1 MKKLILA
8 VLAVVIGVLQQK
20 ADETEKYRKFA
31 EKVKA
36 EVYGMD
42 LPAFEVRDIPEKYK
56 NESAVMIAV
65 YHDIN
70 ARKKT
75 GFGLM
80 PGSFLAFSRKARIEG
95 SILERMLIHVADKAA
110 IEKYSEFDFATKS
123 KQKFYDGYEK
133 NSQVMGVRVIKPD
146 GRIVDVNTDD
156 YIEVTEGKKGDKQRR
171 KLAIPGLEAGDNIDV
186 FFYTETKLQNRHL
199 DPMEF
204 YLKDDYPIL
213 NYSIHCVVDDNLT
226 TQYRTL
232 NGAPDFKI
240 SRDEDKNYVLD
251 LVAEDISG
259 KEPRLWYN
267 PVQQSP
273 LIKMSIFN
281 RRSDQYTPPSAR
293 KDGVQSNPD
302 VRLIKEDR
310 WDSPFMGMKN
320 EGDWFVTKNGLEKG
334 GDIIK
339 GLEKLYKEGKYSV
352 TDLTDYYYNLGIY
365 ISLGNNWDPSEQG
378 LQEMWKFMDKRK
390 IRLERGMSTS
400 EEYQPLDSLIYNYNA
415 LWYVH
420 PEGTDRYYVPWEGV
434 FAPNEIPPLVQWRK
448 AQAWR
453 PHKERKK
460 HPEADSVYFRLPG
473 SVAADNR
480 SVSSVSARIDGN
492 MLDIKRTESNTGTTK
507 FHVQSI
513 LTYEDIL
520 NGYKDFLNRDGLKV
534 NYKFNK
540 KRMAELEELFADA
553 RRKQIE
559 KFKDEVKDYHGKAPA
574 SFGEGRIINI
584 GIDPAKPDLTYEVS
598 YTMDGLVKR
607 AGRNMVLSVGKLLN
621 DQIQLL
627 ETDRV
632 RQDDVYM
639 RSPREYNTVISV
651 ELPAGYR
658 VSPKTLAAL
667 NESVGNDAG
676 LFRVTAREDAGVL
689 KVDIL
694 KRYNHKILPA
704 AQWPELMKV
713 LDAAKAWESKT
724 VLLEK

>member
-1 MKKLILA
+1 MKLDDVSERNAMYKNA
-8 VLAVVIGVLQQK
+8 NSPTVFH
-20 ADETEKYRKFA
+20 DDSKFC
-31 EKVKA
+31 
-36 EVYGMD
+36 YFDID
-42 LPAFEVRDIPEKYK
+42 LPYK
-56 NESAVMIAV
+56 
-65 YHDIN
+65 
-70 ARKKT
+70 
-75 GFGLM
+75 
-80 PGSFLAFSRKARIEG
+80 
-95 SILERMLIHVADKAA
+95 
-110 IEKYSEFDFATKS
+110 
-123 KQKFYDGYEK
+123 
-133 NSQVMGVRVIKPD
+133 
-146 GRIVDVNTDD
+146 
-156 YIEVTEGKKGDKQRR
+156 GKKAKVEYRR
-171 KLAIPGLEAGDNIDV
+171 TFLDPAYFAKVPLAGD
-186 FFYTETKLQNRHL
+186 Y
-199 DPMEF
+199 
-204 YLKDDYPIL
+204 
-213 NYSIHCVVDDNLT
+213 
-226 TQYRTL
+226 
-232 NGAPDFKI
+232 
-240 SRDEDKNYVLD
+240 
-251 LVAEDISG
+251 
-259 KEPRLWYN
+259 

-281 RRSDQYTPPSAR
+281 RRSDQYTPPIAR

-310 WDSPFMGMKN
+310 WDIPFMGMKN

-339 GLEKLYKEGKYSV
+339 GLEKLYKEGRYSV
-352 TDLTDYYYNLGIY
+352 TDLTDYYYNLWVY

-378 LQEMWKFMDKRK
+378 LQQMWKFMDKRK

-400 EEYQPLDSLIYNYNA
+400 EEYQPL
-415 LWYVH
+415 
-420 PEGTDRYYVPWEGV
+420 
-434 FAPNEIPPLVQWRK
+434 VQWRK

-460 HPEADSVYFRLPG
+460 HPEADSEYFRIPG

-480 SVSSVSARIDGN
+480 GVSSVNARIDGN

-507 FHVQSI
+507 FHAQSI

-534 NYKFNK
+534 NYKFDK
-540 KRMAELEELFADA
+540 KRLAERDEHFADA
-553 RRKQIE
+553 RRKQTD
-559 KFKDEVKDYHGKAPA
+559 KFKDEIMEYHGKAPA

-651 ELPAGYR
+651 DIPAGYR
-658 VSPKTLAAL
+658 VSPKTLAEL
-667 NESVGNDAG
+667 NESVENDAG
-676 LFRVTAREDAGVL
+676 LFRVSAGESDGVL